1 LIEVKQDDYSLIKV
15 PLEFVSSTL
24 RTTIEEDE
32 DARVSI
38 EEYIRTFKLGNNKNK
53 NKNKKELVFT
63 MTESD
68 KPAPVD
74 RSNGSAVP
82 ALSPV
87 LAGRQL
93 LSSNASLFQ

>member
-1 LIEVKQDDYSLIKV
+1 
-15 PLEFVSSTL
+15 
-24 RTTIEEDE
+24 
-32 DARVSI
+32 
-38 EEYIRTFKLGNNKNK
+38 LGNNNNKNK

-74 RSNGSAVP
+74 PSIGSAGP
-82 ALSPV
+82 ALPPV